1 MKWNFSFGSLS
12 YFRPEAVKSNEL
24 YWLIASDDA
33 DVFQM
38 EFEAR
43 ISVSC
48 ANGPPT
54 GASSQFQ

>member
-12 YFRPEAVKSNEL
+12 YFRPGAVKSNEL

-38 EFEAR
+38 EF
-43 ISVSC
+43 
-48 ANGPPT
+48 
-54 GASSQFQ
+54 

>member
-1 MKWNFSFGSLS
+1 MKWNFSFDSLS

-38 EFEAR
+38 EF
-43 ISVSC
+43 
-48 ANGPPT
+48 
-54 GASSQFQ
+54 